1 LLGRVIGG
9 GRFLTLSEL
18 LDEVGS
24 DFLQLLSL
32 GVFDLGALGSLGD
45 VDGGFFLSRELRVL
59 LSGER
64 SGVVRLVP
72 LN

>member
-1 LLGRVIGG
+1 M
-9 GRFLTLSEL
+9 SEL
-18 LDEVGS
+18 FDEVGIN
-24 DFLQLLSL
+24 FGGLLSL
-32 GVFDLGALGSLGD
+32 GIFDLGALGSLGD
-45 VDGGFFLSRELRVL
+45 VDGGLLLSRELGVL